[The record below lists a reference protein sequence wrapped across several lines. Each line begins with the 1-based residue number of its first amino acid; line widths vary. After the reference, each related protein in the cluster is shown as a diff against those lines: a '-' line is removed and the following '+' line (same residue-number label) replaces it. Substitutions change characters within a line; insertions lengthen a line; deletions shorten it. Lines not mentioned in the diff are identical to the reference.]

1 MTKHLRVLL
10 LVLLVAAC
18 AGTSCR
24 RPARTTVPKA
34 PLTKVEYFK
43 QTQSATM
50 TPHGSIVMDSV
61 KETPDGVE
69 YKTSDGSSWRVVV
82 ERTADGYRVHGS
94 PEAVK

>member
-1 MTKHLRVLL
+1 MAKHLRVLL
-10 LVLLVAAC
+10 LVLLVVAC
-18 AGTSCR
+18 AGASCR
-24 RPARTTVPKA
+24 RPARTTVPKG

-50 TPHGSIVMDSV
+50 TPHGSIVLDSV

-69 YKTSDGSSWRVVV
+69 YKTSDGSSWKVIV
-82 ERTADGYRVHGS
+82 ERTVDGYRVRGD